1 MEVTKLPNK
10 TASTVITCIKSIFA
24 RHGIPEKVM
33 SDNSPQYALEI
44 FKTFA
49 AEYRFEHVTS
59 SPRCPQSN
67 GTAERAV
74 KTVKSMFK
82 KNEDQHC

>member
-1 MEVTKLPNK
+1 M
-10 TASTVITCIKSIFA
+10 ITCIKSIFA

-33 SDNSPQYALEI
+33 SDNSPQYASEM
-44 FKTFA
+44 FKKFA
-49 AEYRFEHVTS
+49 AEYGFEHVTS

-67 GTAERAV
+67 GTAEHAM
-74 KTVKSMFK
+74 KTVKGMFE